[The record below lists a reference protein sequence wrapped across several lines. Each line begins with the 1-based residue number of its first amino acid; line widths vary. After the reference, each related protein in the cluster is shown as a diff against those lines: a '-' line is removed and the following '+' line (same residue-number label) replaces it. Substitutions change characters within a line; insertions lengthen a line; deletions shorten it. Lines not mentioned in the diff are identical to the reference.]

1 MNATIL
7 ITDRDVNRNSLD
19 GRGRITRNESTA
31 SLMRPSFFFFFRM
44 NLYQVVFNKFQL
56 TMGQGPAGSGSRI
69 ANRIN
74 THTSH

>member
-19 GRGRITRNESTA
+19 GRGRITRDETTA
-31 SLMRPSFFFFFRM
+31 SLMRSPFLFFFRM
-44 NLYQVVFNKFQL
+44 NLNQVVFNKFQL

-74 THTSH
+74 THTAH